1 MKVIGY
7 TQTVPPGNKNPA
19 KLELIK
25 RFIVGVSTV
34 GDTGILSSS
43 PSWESSDVGVIQGF
57 VHAERPVPAHLQLR
71 KQVVEKQKLTG
82 GRSLIVDSNLFLYKN
97 AANPLQYLR
106 YSYDGVFPQTG
117 NYFCDNVDP
126 ARWQQLSRDVGV
138 DIKDWRTNGKYI
150 LLACQRNGGW
160 SMKGNDVLEWV
171 NNTYAELR
179 KYSDRPVLVRA
190 HPGDKTALRYLKK
203 SGLLLSNSTD
213 ITQDFKSAWATV
225 TYNSSPGVASA
236 IEGIPVYVTDSDPQT
251 SQAYDIC
258 NTSLSTI
265 ENPNMPE
272 RQQWLEK
279 LSMSHWNFDE
289 LSNGSA
295 WRHMRNYVRNG

>member
-7 TQTVPPGNKNPA
+7 TRTVPLNNKNPA

-25 RFIVGVSTV
+25 RFITGVSSV
-34 GDTGILSSS
+34 GDIGVLSSS
-43 PSWESSDVGVIQGF
+43 PIWESSDVGVIQGF
-57 VHAERPVPAHLQLR
+57 VHVKSNAKHLQLR
-71 KQVVEKQKLTG
+71 KQVVEKQQLIGK
-82 GRSLIVDSNLFLYKN
+82 RSLIVDSNLFLYKN
-97 AANPLQYLR
+97 TANPLQYLR

-117 NYFCDNVDP
+117 NYFSDTVDP
-126 ARWQQLSRDVGV
+126 ARWQQLSRDIGL

-171 NNTYAELR
+171 NNTYTELR
-179 KYSDRPVLVRA
+179 KHTDRPVLVRA
-190 HPGDKTALRYLKK
+190 HPGDKVALSYLKK
-203 SGLLLSNSTD
+203 AGLKISNSPD
-213 ITQDFKSAWATV
+213 IAQDFKNAWATI

-236 IEGIPVYVTDSDPQT
+236 IEGIPVYVTDPDPRT

-258 NTSLSTI
+258 NTNLATI

-295 WRHMRNYVRNG
+295 WKHMRNYV